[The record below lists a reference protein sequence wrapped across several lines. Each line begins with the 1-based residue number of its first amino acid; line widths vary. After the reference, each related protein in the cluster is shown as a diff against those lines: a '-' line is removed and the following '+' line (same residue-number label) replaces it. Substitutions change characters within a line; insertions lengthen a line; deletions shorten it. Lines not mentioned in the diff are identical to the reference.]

1 MKRSWK
7 KPEIIVLMRKK
18 ADEALLAFCK
28 EGSGGAGGV
37 NACSRATICT
47 QNCSDFS

>member
-1 MKRSWK
+1 MKQSWK
-7 KPEIIVLMRKK
+7 RPEIIVLMRKK
-18 ADEALLAFCK
+18 TDEVLLSFCK

-37 NACSRATICT
+37 NSCSKVAICT